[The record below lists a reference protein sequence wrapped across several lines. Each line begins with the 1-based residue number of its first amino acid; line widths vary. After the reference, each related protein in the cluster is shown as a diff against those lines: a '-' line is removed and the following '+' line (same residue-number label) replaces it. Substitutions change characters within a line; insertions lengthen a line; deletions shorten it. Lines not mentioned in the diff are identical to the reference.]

1 MEKDKRVDLFT
12 LDIIKDSL
20 HAIGEEMFIS
30 VARSSKSPVIYE
42 VLDFASGLTD
52 AEGRLLT
59 QGNGVTGFIGMLSSM
74 VKEVIDKFVKP
85 GNIKEGDIII
95 INDPYGGGGSHLSDV
110 GLVMPIYY
118 EGNIVAFSANK
129 AHWTEV
135 GGKDPGSWTVDS
147 TEIYQE
153 GLQFPCVKICNE
165 GVMNEALIDVI
176 KANVRFP
183 DLSIGDMWAQIS
195 GLKTGEKRVVELCD
209 KFEKEIVLLAIE
221 RLLKNSEEL
230 SRKQIMALPDGEYE
244 AEDWID
250 DDGVGNGPFKV
261 KVRVT
266 IKGDEFIADFRGS
279 QLQVPGPINV
289 SFTGLL
295 SAVRVI
301 FLAATNPSQDV
312 NDGVFSPLK
321 IIVDDASIFNA
332 ERPAAVSTYWE
343 TMLYGIDL
351 IWKALA
357 PILPDR
363 LTAGHLLSVCGFV
376 LAGTHPDTKEPYIA
390 VGPSLGGWGAGKG
403 KDGEN
408 AQFCVA
414 DGETFNIP
422 VEVLET
428 RYGFFVEE
436 YSLRADGAGAG
447 EYRGG
452 SGVVRT
458 YRMQN
463 DGNFFTGTFGRFKFL
478 PWGMA
483 EGRDGSRN
491 EFEILKADGTI
502 DGPFGKYA
510 RYPIN
515 KGDAVKMST
524 ATGGGYGNPFN
535 RTVEKVILDVK
546 NNFITLDQAK
556 EDYGVIIDP
565 ISFAVL
571 DVTEARR
578 HNENIDII

>member
-1 MEKDKRVDLFT
+1 MENFKKVNPFT

-20 HAIGEEMFIS
+20 YAIGEEMFIS

-52 AEGRLLT
+52 AKGRLLT
-59 QGNGVTGFIGMLSSM
+59 QGNGATGFIGMLNSM
-74 VKEVIDKFVKP
+74 VKEVIDKFVKT
-85 GNIKEGDIII
+85 GNINEGDIII
-95 INDPYGGGGSHLSDV
+95 INDPYSGGGSHLSDV

-118 EGNIVAFSANK
+118 KGNIVAFSANK

-153 GLQFPCVKICNE
+153 GLQFPCVKICNK

-183 DLSIGDMWAQIS
+183 DLSIGDMWAQIA
-195 GLKTGEKRVVELCD
+195 GMRTGEKRVIELCE
-209 KFEKEIVLLAIE
+209 KFGKETVLLAIE
-221 RLLKNSEEL
+221 KLLKNSEEL

-261 KVRVT
+261 KVKVT
-266 IKGDEFIADFRGS
+266 IKGDEFTADFRGS
-279 QLQVPGPINV
+279 QMQVPGPINV
-289 SFTGLL
+289 SFAGLL
-295 SAVRVI
+295 SAVRII

-321 IIVDDASIFNA
+321 IIVDDASIFSA

-343 TMLYGIDL
+343 TMLYGVDL

-357 PILPDR
+357 PILPDK

-376 LAGTHPDTKEPYIA
+376 FAGIHPDTKESYIA

-408 AQFCVA
+408 AQFCIG

-436 YSLRADGAGAG
+436 YKLRADGAGAG

-458 YRMQN
+458 YRMLN
-463 DGNFFTGTFGRFKFL
+463 DGNYFTGTFGRFKYL
-478 PWGMA
+478 PWGMSGGH
-483 EGRDGSRN
+483 EGSRN
-491 EFEILKADGTI
+491 EFEILKADGSV

-524 ATGGGYGNPFN
+524 ATGGGYGNPFD
-535 RTVEKVILDVK
+535 RHEEKVAMDVK
-546 NNFITLDQAK
+546 NEFVSIKQAND
-556 EDYGVIIDP
+556 DYGVIIDP
-565 ISFAVL
+565 ITLNVKDITA
-571 DVTEARR
+571 ARKK
-578 HNENIDII
+578 HCENKE

>member
-1 MEKDKRVDLFT
+1 MENNRNVDLFT

-74 VKEVIDKFVKP
+74 VIEVIDKFVKS
-85 GNIKEGDIII
+85 GNIKKGDIII
-95 INDPYGGGGSHLSDV
+95 INDPYAGGGSHLSDV
-110 GLVMPIYY
+110 GLVMPIFF
-118 EGNIVAFSANK
+118 EDEIVAYSTNK

-153 GLQFPCVKICNE
+153 GLQFPCIKICNE
-165 GVMNEALIDVI
+165 GIMNEALIDLI
-176 KANVRFP
+176 EANVRFP

-195 GLKTGEKRVVELCD
+195 GLKTGEKRIIELCN
-209 KFEKEIVLLAIE
+209 KFGKETVLLAIE

-230 SRKQIMALPDGEYE
+230 SKKQIRALPDGEYE

-250 DDGVGNGPFKV
+250 DDGLGNGPFKV
-261 KVRVT
+261 KVKVT
-266 IKGDEFIADFRGS
+266 IKDDEFIADFRGS
-279 QLQVPGPINV
+279 HPQVPGPINV
-289 SFTGLL
+289 SYAGLL
-295 SAVRVI
+295 SAVRII
-301 FLAATNPSQDV
+301 FLAATNPSQDI
-312 NDGVFSPLK
+312 NDGVFKPLK
-321 IIVDDASIFNA
+321 IIVDDGSIFSA
-332 ERPAAVSTYWE
+332 KRPAAVSTYWE
-343 TMLYGIDL
+343 TMLYGVDL

-357 PILPDR
+357 PIIQDR
-363 LTAGHLLSVCGFV
+363 LTAGHLLSVCGFNI
-376 LAGTHPDTKEPYIA
+376 AGINPDTNEPYIN

-408 AQFCVA
+408 AQFCIA

-436 YSLRADGAGAG
+436 YRLRADGAGIG

-463 DGNFFTGTFGRFKFL
+463 DGNYFTGTFGRFKFL
-478 PWGMA
+478 PWGLA
-483 EGRDGSRN
+483 GGGEGSRN
-491 EFEILKADGTI
+491 EFDILKADGSI
-502 DGPFGKYA
+502 AGPYGKYA
-510 RYPIN
+510 RYPLN
-515 KGDAVKMST
+515 KGDAIRMST

-535 RTVEKVILDVK
+535 RPVGKVVMDVK
-546 NNFITLDQAK
+546 NGFVTIEQA
-556 EDYGVIIDP
+556 EDDYGVIINP
-565 ISFAVL
+565 ISL
-571 DVTEARR
+571 EIIGETEDRR
-578 HNENIDII
+578 KYHSNK